1 MIEYVGGVQSGVHRR
16 VVAPG
21 ANRKGSR
28 FVRGVASRGGGQQ
41 CVCAISVHALAVLP
55 PLLTNSIQTGS
66 PHFVMSMHL
75 SAELDNTICND
86 FLSS

>member
-1 MIEYVGGVQSGVHRR
+1 MVFSLVSI
-16 VVAPG
+16 VALWRLVRTLG
-21 ANRKGSR
+21 ELVA
-28 FVRGVASRGGGQQ
+28 FVRGVVSSGGGQR

-55 PLLTNSIQTGS
+55 SLLANSIQSGS